1 MCKLCNEG
9 KPQDHTASLRGSR
22 RDFLKGTATGLA
34 AGAVGLFGSSA
45 EAQGHNVNPPPQTGR
60 PDRRYVIRNGYVMT
74 MEPGTPGADS
84 SFGEFIEGDVLVEGK
99 RIEAIGKNL
108 DAGNAAEIDARG
120 KVVMMTPPMLRAGY
134 KPEHAVSLV
143 ASATAMGILVPPAI
157 FMIVLAQITDT
168 SVVGIF
174 LGGFIPAA
182 VTAACLM
189 SVIFIQ
195 AHRLGWPKDVRPTWP
210 RFVQAGKASLVPLV
224 VPIVIVLGFFFG
236 VFTATEAGALVAA
249 YAMDEARAATD
260 QPLIVNQVEF
270 HPFLHQQPL
279 LSALRARGMILA
291 AHTPFARGRV
301 FSDPTVQAIAARH
314 GRTCGQIVLRWLLQ
328 HPGVVVIPGSSN
340 EQHVRENLGV
350 FDFTLSNDEMDL
362 LSGLGSPSG
371 RVLDWRE
378 MVPRWD

>member
-1 MCKLCNEG
+1 MRSLTV
-9 KPQDHTASLRGSR
+9 QDIAIPVLG
-22 RDFLKGTATGLA
+22 FGTAGL
-34 AGAVGLFGSSA
+34 VGDDASA
-45 EAQGHNVNPPPQTGR
+45 K
-60 PDRRYVIRNGYVMT
+60 I
-74 MEPGTPGADS
+74 
-84 SFGEFIEGDVLVEGK
+84 
-99 RIEAIGKNL
+99 
-108 DAGNAAEIDARG
+108 
-120 KVVMMTPPMLRAGY
+120 LRAIDMGY
-134 KPEHAVSLV
+134 RHIDTAQCYDNESEVGRALV
-143 ASATAMGILVPPAI
+143 ASGLPRGEFFVTTKVWIDRFAEEEVER
-157 FMIVLAQITDT
+157 
-168 SVVGIF
+168 SVEES
-174 LGGFIPAA
+174 L
-182 VTAACLM
+182 
-189 SVIFIQ
+189 S
-195 AHRLGWPKDVRPTWP
+195 RLGLETGDLVLLNWPNPKFSIGRRMRGLSRVHR
-210 RFVQAGKASLVPLV
+210 AGRARSIGLSNF
-224 VPIVIVLGFFFG
+224 PI
-236 VFTATEAGALVAA
+236 AL
-249 YAMDEARAATD
+249 MDEARAATD

-291 AHTPFARGRV
+291 AHTPLARGRV